1 MLIDF
6 SVFDSLFQLID
17 LFSDIIFSMVK
28 KKSNGLFIQLLKIEK
43 KLSPIVSMG

>member
-28 KKSNGLFIQLLKIEK
+28 KKIEWVIY
-43 KLSPIVSMG
+43 SAVEN